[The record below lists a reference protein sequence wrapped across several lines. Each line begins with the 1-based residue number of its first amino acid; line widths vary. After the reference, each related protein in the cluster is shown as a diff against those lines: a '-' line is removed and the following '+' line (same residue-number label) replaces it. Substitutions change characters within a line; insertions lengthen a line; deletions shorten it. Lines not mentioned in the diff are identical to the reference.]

1 MRRRQFVQYGLL
13 GLTITACQG
22 QVSSGGEDAPDTTA
36 EATSE
41 ATTSETDTSG
51 GTDALDAIKERGKMI
66 VAVDPTFA
74 PFEFTDDAGN
84 ITGYDPAIAQK
95 IAESLGV
102 EIEYQQMPFSG
113 IIPGIVAGAFD
124 FSISALNV
132 TAERAEKIDYTLPI
146 AESVNAV
153 LKRSDDGSITSV
165 EPDALAGKKLAV
177 KVNTQPEQMMQEVS
191 KQLEAD
197 GKAPIEF
204 VSVDTVEQTLSALAS
219 KRVDFVVDDLIVLTQ
234 ALNERTDVAM
244 EIVGKIGDRALIS
257 WGTNQKDKQL
267 NAYLNEQITALKAD
281 GTLAEL
287 QQEFFGL
294 TFDEL
299 PTKDFIPEA

>member
-13 GLTITACQG
+13 GLAITACQG
-22 QVSSGGEDAPDTTA
+22 QVSSGDEAPDTTS
-36 EATSE
+36 ETSSE
-41 ATTSETDTSG
+41 AATSG

-132 TAERAEKIDYTLPI
+132 TAERAEKIDYTIPI

-191 KQLEAD
+191 KQLETD

-257 WGTNQKDKQL
+257 WGTNKKDKQL
-267 NAYLNEQITALKAD
+267 NAYLNEQITALQAD

-299 PTKDFIPEA
+299 PTKDYIPEA